1 MIEWLAAGLVFGF
14 LGSVHCV
21 GMCGPIALALPT
33 AGMQGLK
40 KWTGLFLYN
49 FGRTLIYI
57 LLGTIVGFFGKMA
70 GVIGFQ
76 KSLSVI
82 TGLLLVAFAL
92 IPALRNYVSRWES
105 LMSTNYD
112 VLIKPFRKLM
122 KKRSV
127 AALFGIGLLNGL
139 LPCGFVYMAIA
150 AALNTGNTFSSMIF
164 MAGFGFGTMPAM
176 IAVSLSPGFLSV
188 KMRQKIQKWLPLATI
203 ALGLYLVYRG
213 IFKL

>member
-1 MIEWLAAGLVFGF
+1 MLEWLIAGFIFGF
-14 LGSVHCV
+14 LGSAHCI

-33 AGMQGLK
+33 AGMVRFK
-40 KWTGLFLYN
+40 KWSGLFLYN

-70 GVIGFQ
+70 GIIGIQ

-82 TGLLLVAFAL
+82 TGVLLIAFAI
-92 IPALRNYVSRWES
+92 IPTLRNYINRWES
-105 LMSTNYD
+105 LMSTNYEL
-112 VLIKPFRKLM
+112 LIKPFRKLM

-127 AALFGIGLLNGL
+127 GALFAIGILNGF

-150 AALNTGNTFSSMIF
+150 AALNTGSTISSMVF
-164 MAGFGFGTMPAM
+164 MGGFGFGTMPAM
-176 IAVSLSPGFLSV
+176 LAVALSPGFLSV